1 MRDDTTH
8 AALRGVPQPACP
20 VPEKQMKTAKM
31 KVEYIDHLGTDLTV
45 VNAARVSFDK
55 ASQWETGFKMSDD
68 DCDVHYGEPCRLE
81 YTKLSD
87 ADVKLIAY
95 LAKHNHWSPFAHT
108 SIQLR
113 VKAPIFVARQLV
125 KHCVTGDTEVT
136 FCKPVAGKSNGR
148 IKRTIADL
156 HRMWTGKVKYQG
168 GKKGKRNVSGG
179 HVKVFNENAQQFES
193 SHIVD
198 VLYQG
203 VKQVF
208 LLTTESGQSVRITN
222 SHKVMTQRGWVTVEE
237 LAPGVDYMIT
247 EELSGTLVNSEK
259 KRRDYDVADVVAR
272 RKHFKSECARCGA
285 TEKLECD
292 HIIPVNAGGTHDANN
307 LQTLCCECHKEKSA
321 TEKSRHRP
329 NAFHPRWTQV
339 VSIEPAGSEDVYD
352 ITVEGWHN
360 FLANGLVVHNCVGG
374 VWNEVSRRYV
384 DSEPEFYFP
393 EVWRG
398 RPTDGAKQGSSG
410 VVERMDGYAGNS
422 SVQAYAHTAAS
433 NALKLYNEMLAAGV
447 APEQA
452 RMFLPQG
459 AMTEWYWTG
468 SLMFFARVCAQRLDP
483 HAQAETSEVARQ
495 IADVVRP
502 LFPVSWLV
510 LTGKEAV

>member
-1 MRDDTTH
+1 
-8 AALRGVPQPACP
+8 
-20 VPEKQMKTAKM
+20 MKIAPI
-31 KVEYIDHLGTDLTV
+31 KVDHVDHMGTDLTV

-55 ASQWETGFKMSDD
+55 QSEWVQKAKDQ
-68 DCDVHYGEPCRLE
+68 VIYGDNDGYLCALSEAD
-81 YTKLSD
+81 TKL
-87 ADVKLIAY
+87 IGY

-113 VKAPIFVARQLV
+113 IKAPIFVARQLV

-136 FCKPVAGKSNGR
+136 FCKPVGGKSNGR
-148 IKRTIADL
+148 TKRTISDL

-168 GKKGKRNVSGG
+168 GEKGKRNVSGG
-179 HVKVFNENAQQFES
+179 HVKVFNEDTQQFES

-198 VLYQG
+198 VIYQG
-203 VKQVF
+203 IKPVF

-222 SHKVMTQRGWVTVEE
+222 NHKVMTQRGWVTVEE
-237 LAPGVDYMIT
+237 LAPGVDCMVT
-247 EELSGTLVNSEK
+247 EELNGVLVTPGN
-259 KRRDYDVADVVAR
+259 KRRDYDVADVIAR
-272 RKHFKSECARCGA
+272 REHVKSECVRCGG

-292 HIIPVNAGGTHDANN
+292 HIVPVNAGGTHDASN
-307 LQTLCCECHKEKSA
+307 LQTLCSKCHREKSA
-321 TEKSRHRP
+321 NEKSSHRP
-329 NAFHPRWTQV
+329 NAFQPRWTQV
-339 VSIEPAGSEDVYD
+339 VSIEPVGSEDVYD

-410 VVERMDGYAGNS
+410 EVTHVHGVLVSHGAQY
-422 SVQAYAHTAAS
+422 AAS
-433 NALKLYNEMLAAGV
+433 IALGTYNQLIDGGV

-452 RMFLPQG
+452 RMILPQNT
-459 AMTEWYWTG
+459 MTEWYWTG

-495 IADVVRP
+495 IAEIVRP
-502 LFPVSWLV
+502 LFPVSWAA
-510 LTGKEAV
+510 LTAKEEV

>member
-1 MRDDTTH
+1 
-8 AALRGVPQPACP
+8 
-20 VPEKQMKTAKM
+20 MKISKM
-31 KVEYIDHLGTDLTV
+31 SVELIDHMGTDLTI

-55 ASQWETGFKMSDD
+55 ESEWVF
-68 DCDVHYGEPCRLE
+68 GEEEDPTLGPVR
-81 YTKLSD
+81 TQSLSA
-87 ADVKLIAY
+87 ADTKLIAY

-148 IKRTIADL
+148 VKRTIEEL

-179 HVKVFNENAQQFES
+179 HVKVFNESTQQFES

-198 VLYQG
+198 VVYQG
-203 VKQVF
+203 VKPVF
-208 LLTTESGQSVRITN
+208 LLTTESGQSVRITGN
-222 SHKVMTQRGWVTVEE
+222 HKVMTQRGWVTVEE
-237 LAPGVDYMIT
+237 LAPGVDYMVT
-247 EELSGTLVNSEK
+247 EELSGVLINPGNR
-259 KRRDYDVADVVAR
+259 RRDYDVADVIAR
-272 RKHFKSECARCGA
+272 REHVKTECVRCGA
-285 TEKLECD
+285 TENLECD
-292 HIIPVNAGGTHDANN
+292 HIVPVNAGGTHEAEN
-307 LQTLCCECHKEKSA
+307 LQTLCSKCHREKSAKEKSPY
-321 TEKSRHRP
+321 RP
-329 NAFHPRWTQV
+329 NAFQSRWTQV
-339 VSIEPAGSEDVYD
+339 ISIDPAGSEDVYD

-393 EVWRG
+393 NVWRG
-398 RPTDGAKQGSSG
+398 RPTGGAKQGSSG
-410 VVERMDGYAGNS
+410 VVARMDGYAGES
-422 SVQAYAHTAAS
+422 SVPAYAHTAAS
-433 NALKLYNEMLAAGV
+433 NALRLYNEMLAAGV

-452 RMFLPQG
+452 RMILPQNM
-459 AMTEWYWTG
+459 MTEWYWTG

-483 HAQAETSEVARQ
+483 HAQAESQE
-495 IADVVRP
+495 IAKMLSDIVQP
-502 LFPVSWLV
+502 LFPVSWAA
-510 LTGKEAV
+510 LTGDGK

>member
-1 MRDDTTH
+1 
-8 AALRGVPQPACP
+8 
-20 VPEKQMKTAKM
+20 MKIAPI
-31 KVEYIDHLGTDLTV
+31 KVDHVDHMGDDLTV

-55 ASQWETGFKMSDD
+55 ASKWL
-68 DCDVHYGEPCRLE
+68 VHFDYGADKGLI
-81 YTKLSD
+81 LSE
-87 ADVKLIAY
+87 ADTKLIAY

-136 FCKPVAGKSNGR
+136 FCKPVGGKSNGR
-148 IKRTIADL
+148 TKRTISDL

-168 GKKGKRNVSGG
+168 GEKGKRNVSGG
-179 HVKVFNENAQQFES
+179 HVKVFNEDTQQFES

-198 VLYQG
+198 VIYQG
-203 VKQVF
+203 IKPVF

-222 SHKVMTQRGWVTVEE
+222 NHKVMTQRGWVTVEE
-237 LAPGVDYMIT
+237 LAPGVDCMVT
-247 EELSGTLVNSEK
+247 EELNGVLVTPGN
-259 KRRDYDVADVVAR
+259 KRRDYDVADVIAR
-272 RKHFKSECARCGA
+272 REHVKSECVRCGG

-292 HIIPVNAGGTHDANN
+292 HIVPVNAGGMHDASN
-307 LQTLCCECHKEKSA
+307 LQTLCSKCHREKSA
-321 TEKSRHRP
+321 NEKSSHRP
-329 NAFHPRWTQV
+329 NAFQPRWTQV
-339 VSIEPAGSEDVYD
+339 VSIEPVGSEDVYD

-410 VVERMDGYAGNS
+410 VIDSMDGYGGKS
-422 SVQAYAHTAAS
+422 SVQEYAHTTVS
-433 NALKLYNEMLAAGV
+433 DYLSVYSDMIAAGV

-452 RMFLPQG
+452 RMILPQNT
-459 AMTEWYWTG
+459 MTEWYWTG

-495 IADVVRP
+495 IAEIVRP
-502 LFPVSWLV
+502 LFPVSWAA
-510 LTGKEAV
+510 LTAKEEV

>member
-1 MRDDTTH
+1 MNDHNDTDSEGVSCENLLDELRRMRDDTTH

-125 KHCVTGDTEVT
+125 KH
-136 FCKPVAGKSNGR
+136 
-148 IKRTIADL
+148 
-156 HRMWTGKVKYQG
+156 Q
-168 GKKGKRNVSGG
+168 
-179 HVKVFNENAQQFES
+179 
-193 SHIVD
+193 
-198 VLYQG
+198 
-203 VKQVF
+203 
-208 LLTTESGQSVRITN
+208 
-222 SHKVMTQRGWVTVEE
+222 
-237 LAPGVDYMIT
+237 
-247 EELSGTLVNSEK
+247 
-259 KRRDYDVADVVAR
+259 
-272 RKHFKSECARCGA
+272 
-285 TEKLECD
+285 
-292 HIIPVNAGGTHDANN
+292 
-307 LQTLCCECHKEKSA
+307 
-321 TEKSRHRP
+321 
-329 NAFHPRWTQV
+329 
-339 VSIEPAGSEDVYD
+339 
-352 ITVEGWHN
+352 
-360 FLANGLVVHNCVGG
+360 VGG

-410 VVERMDGYAGNS
+410 VVDRMDGYGGES
-422 SVQAYAHTAAS
+422 SVQAYAHTTVS
-433 NALKLYNEMLAAGV
+433 DYLSVYSDMIAAGV

-452 RMFLPQG
+452 RMILPQNT
-459 AMTEWYWTG
+459 MTEWIWTG
-468 SLMFFARVCAQRLDP
+468 SLMFFARVCAQRLEP

-495 IADVVRP
+495 IAETVRP
-502 LFPVSWLV
+502 LFPMSWAA
-510 LTGKEAV
+510 LTAKEGV